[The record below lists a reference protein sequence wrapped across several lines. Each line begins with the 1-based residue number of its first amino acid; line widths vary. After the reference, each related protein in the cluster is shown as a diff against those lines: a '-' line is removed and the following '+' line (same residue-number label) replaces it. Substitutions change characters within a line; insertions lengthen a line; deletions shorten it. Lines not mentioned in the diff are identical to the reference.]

1 MNTNAADKLKGTL
14 AVLLGLF
21 CALAPYSLLMG
32 WNLITLLVFWFLI
45 TPALAI
51 WLPTL
56 VTRRDGRMFASLA
69 GLLIFYAFMVFMI
82 YDHYKSDYFRIMMV
96 SCVVNLI
103 SVAISTY
110 PKGLVTGHW
119 PGKQIDNQACDK

>member
-1 MNTNAADKLKGTL
+1 MNTNAADKLKATL
-14 AVLLGLF
+14 VVPLGLF
-21 CALAPYSLLMG
+21 CALAPYSLLIG

-56 VTRRDGRMFASLA
+56 VARREGHMFASLG

-82 YDHYKSDYFRIMMV
+82 YDHYKSDYFRMMV
-96 SCVVNLI
+96 ISCGVNLI
-103 SVAISTY
+103 SVTVSTY
-110 PKGLVTGHW
+110 PKRRVAKTE
-119 PGKQIDNQACDK
+119 

>member
-1 MNTNAADKLKGTL
+1 MNANAADKLKGTL

-21 CALAPYSLLMG
+21 CALVPYSLLMG

-82 YDHYKSDYFRIMMV
+82 YDHYKSDYFRMMMV

-110 PKGLVTGHW
+110 QKGLITGIGL
-119 PGKQIDNQACDK
+119 GKHVDSQSCDK